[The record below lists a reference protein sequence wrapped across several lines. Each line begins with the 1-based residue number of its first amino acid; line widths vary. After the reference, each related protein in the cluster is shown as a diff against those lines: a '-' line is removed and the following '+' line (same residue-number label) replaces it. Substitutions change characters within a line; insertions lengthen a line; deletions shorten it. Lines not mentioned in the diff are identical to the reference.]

1 MYSVTQQY
9 VPLLDLLEKHQIDS
23 FIPLSE
29 YMQIQQHSNIKLMV
43 RCRMLMLRCFK
54 GTQVETV
61 GPVHCH

>member
-9 VPLLDLLEKHQIDS
+9 VSLLDLLEKHQIDS

-29 YMQIQQHSNIKLMV
+29 YTQIQQHSNIKLMV
-43 RCRMLMLRCFK
+43 RCRMLMLRCLK